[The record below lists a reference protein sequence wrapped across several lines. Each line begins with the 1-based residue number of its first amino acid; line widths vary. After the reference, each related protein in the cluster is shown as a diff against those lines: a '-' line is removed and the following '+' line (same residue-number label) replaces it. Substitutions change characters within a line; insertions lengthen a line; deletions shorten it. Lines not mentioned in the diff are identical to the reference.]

1 MVWLRPARGCS
12 APSELGLSVT
22 PEEPLTLVAGDL
34 RPSRDSPGG
43 APPPPPQQGVR
54 GDVRPLGGR
63 AVEDVL
69 VWVLLGP
76 GPRPA
81 ETPGLGHSGLRLG
94 TGTA

>member
-22 PEEPLTLVAGDL
+22 PEEPLTLVAGAC
-34 RPSRDSPGG
+34 
-43 APPPPPQQGVR
+43 APAATRQVEPPAPPQQGVR